1 MKKVL
6 AFGTFDYFHPG
17 HEYFLTEAKKLG
29 DHLTVIV
36 ARDATV
42 QQVKNRLPR
51 QNETERLQAIQAFP
65 AVDKARLGNQGD
77 KYRVIIEEQP
87 DLIALGYD
95 QTAFVD
101 ELITRFSPAIAIVRL
116 TAFSPEIYKSS
127 KMI

>member
-6 AFGTFDYFHPG
+6 AFGTFDHLHPG

-36 ARDATV
+36 GRDTTV
-42 QQVKNRLPR
+42 KQIKGKLPR
-51 QNETERLQAIQAFP
+51 QTENERLTAIQDLSF
-65 AVDKARLGNQGD
+65 VDKARLGNQGD
-77 KYRVIIEEQP
+77 KFQVITEEAP
-87 DLIALGYD
+87 DIIALGYD

-101 ELITRFSPAIAIVRL
+101 ELTIRFKQTIPIVRL
-116 TAFSPEIYKSS
+116 ESFFPEKYKSS